1 MCVCVGMLSTAFY
14 CVFQIAILFSFFTHI
29 IYALQIIG
37 WHSPGK
43 YLPIILKSNFNF
55 FSPKIKYA
63 FIIYFNN
70 KSSKM
75 GEKRLNFW
83 QSEKKWYRMT
93 VWHIFFQL
101 SFDNAQN
108 GLLFFEICW
117 LYVNKMSNRPL
128 IEIKLCT
135 LYHWMCGLVTHTHT
149 HIFMKYV
156 LVHTWIDIN
165 GVKKKENKN
174 WMLIRSISHNS
185 HLYCYGFYLYIGV
198 HSYLNIKRNM
208 HIMN

>member
-1 MCVCVGMLSTAFY
+1 MLSTAFY

-135 LYHWMCGLVTHTHT
+135 LYHWMCGLVTHILT
-149 HIFMKYV
+149 HIFLWNTCWCIRESISMV
-156 LVHTWIDIN
+156 WR
-165 GVKKKENKN
+165 KKKIKIECSYVPF
-174 WMLIRSISHNS
+174 LIILIYIVMAFTYIS
-185 HLYCYGFYLYIGV
+185 GFT
-198 HSYLNIKRNM
+198 
-208 HIMN
+208 HI